1 MIGLIWLLSFALTA
15 GGFTRLDFILVV
27 LFAITLPWS
36 VIGFWNATIGLFI
49 MRSADPVAAVTPV
62 SARVRGD
69 EPITAKTAIL
79 WCVRNEGTERV
90 IRNIEPMMEGLA
102 ASGAA
107 DKFHVFIL
115 SDTNY
120 PEIAA
125 IEEPRFAALKAKW
138 EGRLELTYRR
148 RTDNTGFK
156 AGNVFDFCSAGAPT
170 TSSPSRSTPT
180 ASRPPTRS
188 CAWCASCRSIRKLGI
203 LQSLVVGMPSTSAF
217 ARIFQFG
224 MRLGMRSY
232 TLGSAWWQGDCGPY
246 WGHNAVIRL
255 APFIAHCHIPPRPDG
270 TLTSCLSHD
279 QIEAVLM
286 RRAGY
291 EVRVLPEEGASWE
304 ENPPT
309 LLEFIRR
316 DLRWAQGN
324 MQYWPYL
331 VMPGLKPVSRYQIA
345 FAMLMFLGSPAWMGL
360 LVLGTLAVAIEGPAN
375 FIRPDAGMALFIITL
390 IMWFAPKI
398 ATVIDVVS
406 RPQLRNTFGG
416 AAASSPAPSARRSSS

>member
-1 MIGLIWLLSFALTA
+1 MGLL
-15 GGFTRLDFILVV
+15 
-27 LFAITLPWS
+27 
-36 VIGFWNATIGLFI
+36 I
-49 MRSADPVAAVTPV
+49 MHLASRVAAVRPV
-62 SARVRGD
+62 GARVAGD
-69 EPITAKTAIL
+69 EPVTANTAIL
-79 WCVRNEGTERV
+79 WCLRNEDTERV
-90 IRNIEPMMEGLA
+90 IRNIEPMMEGLVTA
-102 ASGAA
+102 GVAE
-107 DKFHVFIL
+107 KFHIFIL

-125 IEEPRFAALKAKW
+125 VEEPRFATLAAQW
-138 EGRLELTYRR
+138 QDRIAFTYRR
-148 RTDNTGFK
+148 RTENTAFK
-156 AGNVFDFCSAGAPT
+156 AGNIFDFCTRWGAEYDFAVVLDAD
-170 TSSPSRSTPT
+170 SFQT
-180 ASRPPTRS
+180 AD
-188 CAWCASCRSIRKLGI
+188 SILRMVRLMQVEPKLGI
-203 LQSLVVGMPSTSAF
+203 LQSLVVGMPSSSAF

-255 APFIAHCHIPPRPDG
+255 SPFIAHCHIPARPDG
-270 TLTSCLSHD
+270 THILSHD

-331 VMPGLKPVSRYQIA
+331 VMPGFR
-345 FAMLMFLGSPAWMGL
+345 
-360 LVLGTLAVAIEGPAN
+360 
-375 FIRPDAGMALFIITL
+375 R
-390 IMWFAPKI
+390 
-398 ATVIDVVS
+398 
-406 RPQLRNTFGG
+406 G
-416 AAASSPAPSARRSSS
+416 AAIRSALRLLCFF